1 MTILGA
7 LISVRLLIGVFEAGF
22 FPTVCFYLSTF
33 YTRFDLGLR
42 LALFYG
48 NYAVAGAFSGAL
60 GMRNFTRPVQSRAS
74 LTVQIFA
81 AYGIFQIEGSLKG
94 WQYLFIIEGA
104 LTCLVG
110 IIAWFW
116 MPSGPGSAWFLTRA
130 QQQFV
135 MMRVQRDNGKYIRHD
150 LGKDGIE
157 LTSDRLSKRDVVETA
172 KDWKLW
178 YALLCNICASVPPT
192 AFSVFLPLVV
202 KGMGYT
208 SLNANLVRYSSM
220 FGVFDS

>member
-1 MTILGA
+1 
-7 LISVRLLIGVFEAGF
+7 VRLLIGVFEAGF

-60 GMRNFTRPVQSRAS
+60 GMQTPSCANRS
-74 LTVQIFA
+74 LAYDLNPA
-81 AYGIFQIEGSLKG
+81 AYGIFQIKGVLKG
-94 WQYLFIIEGA
+94 WQYLFIIEGT

-116 MPSGPGSAWFLTRA
+116 MPSGPGSAWVLSRP
-130 QQQFV
+130 QQNFV
-135 MMRVQRDNGKYIRHD
+135 IMRVQRDNEKYIRHD

-157 LTSDRLSKRDVVETA
+157 LTSDRLSKRDFVETA

-192 AFSVFLPLVV
+192 AFSVFLPLV
-202 KGMGYT
+202 
-208 SLNANLVRYSSM
+208 
-220 FGVFDS
+220 

>member
-1 MTILGA
+1 M
-7 LISVRLLIGVFEAGF
+7 RLLIGIFEAGF

-60 GMRNFTRPVQSRAS
+60 GKQNPSCAVKSLAYHPNFV
-74 LTVQIFA
+74 
-81 AYGIFQIEGSLKG
+81 AYGIFQIEGVLKG

-116 MPSGPGSAWFLTRA
+116 MPSGPGSAWFLTRP

-135 MMRVQRDNGKYIRHD
+135 MMRVQRDNAKYTRHD

-208 SLNANLVRYSSM
+208 SLNANLVRHSPM
-220 FGVFDS
+220 FGVFDN